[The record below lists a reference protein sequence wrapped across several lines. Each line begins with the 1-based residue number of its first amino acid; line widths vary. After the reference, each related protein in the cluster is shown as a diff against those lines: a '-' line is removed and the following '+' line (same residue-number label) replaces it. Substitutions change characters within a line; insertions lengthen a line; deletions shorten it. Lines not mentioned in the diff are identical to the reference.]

1 LKNLMHVLRL
11 LQEVLPEM
19 SIIDEITHDLDWR
32 ETELATMKRLIKQT
46 NITQKQRRVLLRAA
60 WAMLYAHYEG
70 FAKFCLTVFYDE
82 VSRRV
87 ACCETLPRKTKA
99 LALDTTVKKMRSMAT
114 EDLIQEL
121 ETFVAVTLKSVPAFP
136 DVDTESNLWPNTL
149 ARLCEN
155 ADLSAEIVETHAM
168 KIRTLVARRNQIAH
182 GQADVINDVDY
193 YLTFEE
199 VVYEI
204 MYSLVFMID
213 ERLERHPYR

>member
-1 LKNLMHVLRL
+1 
-11 LQEVLPEM
+11 M
-19 SIIDEITHDLDWR
+19 SIMNEITRDLDWR
-32 ETELATMKRLIKQT
+32 EAELATMKLLVKQT
-46 NITQKQRRVLLRAA
+46 NITPKQRQVLLRAA

-87 ACCETLPRKTKA
+87 AHCEMLPRKTKA
-99 LALDTTVKKMRSMAT
+99 LALDTIVKRMKSMPT
-114 EDLIQEL
+114 EDLIQEM
-121 ETFVAVTLKSVPAFP
+121 ETFVTVTLKNEPAFP

-149 ARLCEN
+149 KALCEN
-155 ADLSAEIVETHAM
+155 ADLSSEIVTTHEL
-168 KIRTLVARRNQIAH
+168 KIKTLVAHRNRIAH
-182 GQADVINDVDY
+182 GEFNIINDINY

-199 VVYEI
+199 VVYQI